1 MKKLMRLVG
10 EYKRA
15 AFLTPLFVIF
25 EVILEIYIPFLM
37 SKIIDVGIKN
47 SDMAYVSKVG
57 GLMILMSLLALFFGA
72 MSGRFAAVAS
82 MGFGKNVRKA
92 LFYKLQEFSFSNIDK
107 YSTPSLITRLT
118 TDITNLQNAFMMIT
132 RMLVRSPVMLVGAT
146 FMAVRINSR
155 LAMIFFIAIPVL
167 AVALIFISTR
177 AFPRFKEML
186 KRYDFMN
193 SSVQEDLTSIRVVK
207 TYVREDYENKKFAD
221 SARSLKNAQVGAEK
235 LIIMNAPFMQFIMY
249 SCMISISWFG
259 GNMIISKTMEAGQLM
274 SFISYVTQILMSLMM
289 ISFAFVGLVMSRASV
304 SRIVEVL
311 GEEIDIKDD
320 ENDENLTVKDGS
332 VEFKNVSFKYGK
344 DSENYN
350 IENISL
356 KINPGETVGI
366 IGGTG
371 SAKTTLV
378 SLIPRLYDVNE
389 GEVLVGGE
397 DVRKYKI
404 KNLRSAVAMVLQKN
418 TLFSGSISDNIK
430 WGDLNASY
438 SEVEAVCKDAAADD
452 FVKSFPDG
460 YDTDLGQGGVNV
472 SGGQK
477 QRLCIA
483 RALLKKP
490 KILILD
496 DSTSAVDTATDAKI
510 REAFKKQKD
519 TTVIIIAQRITSV
532 CEADKI
538 IVLDDGKI
546 AEQGSHEE
554 LIAQDGIYKELYEL
568 QNRK

>member
-10 EYKRA
+10 EYKTA

-47 SDMAYVSKVG
+47 SDMAYVSKIG

-107 YSTPSLITRLT
+107 YSTPSLITRL
-118 TDITNLQNAFMMIT
+118 ITNLQNAFMMIT

-155 LAMIFFIAIPVL
+155 LAMIFFIAIPIL

-289 ISFAFVGLVMSRASV
+289 ISFAFVGLVMSRASI

-311 GEEIDIKDD
+311 GEKIDITDD
-320 ENDENLTVKDGS
+320 ENDENLTVKEGS

-378 SLIPRLYDVNE
+378 SLIPRLYDVNG

>member
-1 MKKLMRLVG
+1 MKKLFGLVG
-10 EYKRA
+10 EYKRY

-47 SDMAYVSKVG
+47 SDMAYVSKIG

-72 MSGRFAAVAS
+72 MSGRFASVAS
-82 MGFGKNVRKA
+82 MGFGKNVRKT

-146 FMAVRINSR
+146 VMAVRINAR
-155 LAMIFFIAIPVL
+155 LAIIFFVAIPIL
-167 AVALIFISTR
+167 AAALLIIATR
-177 AFPRFKEML
+177 AFPKFKEML

-207 TYVREDYENKKFAD
+207 TYVREDYENEKFAD
-221 SARSLKNAQVGAEK
+221 SARKLKNAQVGAEK
-235 LIIMNAPFMQFIMY
+235 LIIMNAPFMQFVMY
-249 SCMISISWFG
+249 SCMIAISWFG

-289 ISFAFVGLVMSRASV
+289 ISFAFVGLVMSRASI
-304 SRIVEVL
+304 SRIIEVL
-311 GEEIDIKDD
+311 DEEIDITDTG
-320 ENDENLTVKDGS
+320 NDENLTVADGS
-332 VEFKNVSFKYGK
+332 VEFKNVSFKYEK

-350 IENISL
+350 IENINL
-356 KINPGETVGI
+356 KIKAGETVGI

-378 SLIPRLYDVNE
+378 SLIPRLYDVIE
-389 GEVLVGGE
+389 GSVLVGGE

-404 KNLRSAVAMVLQKN
+404 KNLRNAVAMVLQKN
-418 TLFSGSISDNIK
+418 TLFSGSIKDNIK
-430 WGDLNASY
+430 WGNLNATD
-438 SEVEAVCKDAAADD
+438 SEVEDVCKDAAADD
-452 FVKSFPDG
+452 FIKSFPDG
-460 YDTDLGQGGVNV
+460 YLTDLGQGGVNV

-538 IVLDDGKI
+538 IVLDDGRI
-546 AEQGSHEE
+546 SEIGSHEE

>member
-1 MKKLMRLVG
+1 MKKLFGLVG
-10 EYKRA
+10 EYKRY

-47 SDMAYVSKVG
+47 SDMAYVSKIG

-82 MGFGKNVRKA
+82 MGFGKNVRKT

-146 FMAVRINSR
+146 VMAVRINAR
-155 LAMIFFIAIPVL
+155 LAIIFFVAIPIL
-167 AVALIFISTR
+167 AAALLIIATR
-177 AFPRFKEML
+177 AFPKFKEML

-207 TYVREDYENKKFAD
+207 TYVREDYENEKFAD
-221 SARSLKNAQVGAEK
+221 SARKLKNAQVGAEK
-235 LIIMNAPFMQFIMY
+235 LIIMNAPFMQFVMY
-249 SCMISISWFG
+249 SCMIAISWFG

-289 ISFAFVGLVMSRASV
+289 ISFAFVGLVMSRASI

-311 GEEIDIKDD
+311 NEEIDITDAG
-320 ENDENLTVKDGS
+320 NDENLTVADGS
-332 VEFKNVSFKYGK
+332 VEFKNVSFKYEK

-350 IENISL
+350 IENINL
-356 KINPGETVGI
+356 KIKAGETVGI

-378 SLIPRLYDVNE
+378 SLIPRLYDVIE
-389 GEVLVGGE
+389 GSVLVGGE

-404 KNLRSAVAMVLQKN
+404 KNLRNAVAMVLQKN
-418 TLFSGSISDNIK
+418 TLFSGSIKDNIK
-430 WGDLNASY
+430 WGNLNATD
-438 SEVEAVCKDAAADD
+438 SEVEDVCKDAAADT
-452 FVKSFPDG
+452 FIKSFPDG
-460 YDTDLGQGGVNV
+460 YLTDLGQGGVNV

-538 IVLDDGKI
+538 IVLDDGRI
-546 AEQGSHEE
+546 SEMGSHEE
-554 LIAQDGIYKELYEL
+554 LIAQNGIYKELYEL

>member
-1 MKKLMRLVG
+1 M
-10 EYKRA
+10 
-15 AFLTPLFVIF
+15 
-25 EVILEIYIPFLM
+25 
-37 SKIIDVGIKN
+37 
-47 SDMAYVSKVG
+47 
-57 GLMILMSLLALFFGA
+57 
-72 MSGRFAAVAS
+72 
-82 MGFGKNVRKA
+82 
-92 LFYKLQEFSFSNIDK
+92 
-107 YSTPSLITRLT
+107 
-118 TDITNLQNAFMMIT
+118 
-132 RMLVRSPVMLVGAT
+132 
-146 FMAVRINSR
+146 
-155 LAMIFFIAIPVL
+155 
-167 AVALIFISTR
+167 
-177 AFPRFKEML
+177 
-186 KRYDFMN
+186 
-193 SSVQEDLTSIRVVK
+193 
-207 TYVREDYENKKFAD
+207 
-221 SARSLKNAQVGAEK
+221 
-235 LIIMNAPFMQFIMY
+235 
-249 SCMISISWFG
+249 
-259 GNMIISKTMEAGQLM
+259 
-274 SFISYVTQILMSLMM
+274 
-289 ISFAFVGLVMSRASV
+289 
-304 SRIVEVL
+304 
-311 GEEIDIKDD
+311 
-320 ENDENLTVKDGS
+320 
-332 VEFKNVSFKYGK
+332 
-344 DSENYN
+344 
-350 IENISL
+350 
-356 KINPGETVGI
+356 GI

-404 KNLRSAVAMVLQKN
+404 KNLRGAVAMVLQKN

-430 WGDLNASY
+430 WGDLNATD
-438 SEVEAVCKDAAADD
+438 SEVEAVCKDAAADG

>member
-1 MKKLMRLVG
+1 MKKLMRYVG
-10 EYKRA
+10 EYKLA

-47 SDMAYVSKVG
+47 GDMVYVTQI
-57 GLMILMSLLALFFGA
+57 GLMMIFMSLCALFFGA
-72 MSGRFAAVAS
+72 MSGRFAAVSS

-118 TDITNLQNAFMMIT
+118 TDITNIQNAFMVVT
-132 RMLVRSPVMLVGAT
+132 RMLVRSPFMLIGAT
-146 FMAVRINSR
+146 IMAVRINAR
-155 LAMIFFIAIPVL
+155 LATIFFIAIPIL
-167 AVALIFISTR
+167 ATALIIISTK

-186 KRYDFMN
+186 KRYDLMN
-193 SSVQEDLTSIRVVK
+193 SSVQENLTSIRVVK
-207 TYVREDYENKKFAD
+207 TYVREGYENKKFAE
-221 SARSLKNAQVGAEK
+221 SAKNLKNAQVGAEK

-289 ISFAFVGLVMSRASV
+289 ISFAFVNLVMSRASI
-304 SRIVEVL
+304 SRINEVL
-311 GEEIDIKDD
+311 SEEIDITDD
-320 ENDENLTVKDGS
+320 KCDENLTVKDGS
-332 VEFKNVSFKYGK
+332 IEFKNVSFKYG
-344 DSENYN
+344 DSSENYN
-350 IENISL
+350 VENINL
-356 KINPGETVGI
+356 KINSGETVGI

-389 GEVLVGGE
+389 GAVLVGGE

-404 KNLRSAVAMVLQKN
+404 KSLRSAVAMVLQKN

-430 WGDLNASY
+430 WGDLNASDK
-438 SEVEAVCKDAAADD
+438 EVESVCRDAAADD
-452 FVKSFPDG
+452 FIKSFPDG
-460 YDTDLGQGGVNV
+460 YYTDLGQGGVNV

-510 REAFKKQKD
+510 RESFKKQKD

-546 AEQGSHEE
+546 AEQGTHEE
-554 LIAQDGIYKELYEL
+554 LIAKDGIYKELYQL

>member
-1 MKKLMRLVG
+1 MKKLMRYVG
-10 EYKRA
+10 EYKLA

-47 SDMAYVSKVG
+47 GDMVYVTQI
-57 GLMILMSLLALFFGA
+57 GLMMILMSLFALFFGA
-72 MSGRFAAVAS
+72 MSGRFAAVSS

-118 TDITNLQNAFMMIT
+118 TDITNIQNAFMVVT
-132 RMLVRSPVMLVGAT
+132 RMLVRSPFMLIGAT
-146 FMAVRINSR
+146 IMAVRINAR
-155 LAMIFFIAIPVL
+155 LATIFFIAIPIL
-167 AVALIFISTR
+167 ATALIIISTK

-186 KRYDFMN
+186 KRYDLMN
-193 SSVQEDLTSIRVVK
+193 SSVQENLTSIRVVK
-207 TYVREDYENKKFAD
+207 TYVREGYENKKFAE
-221 SARSLKNAQVGAEK
+221 SAKNLKNAQVGAEK

-289 ISFAFVGLVMSRASV
+289 ISFAFVNLVMSRASI
-304 SRIVEVL
+304 SRINEVL
-311 GEEIDIKDD
+311 SEEIDITDD
-320 ENDENLTVKDGS
+320 KCDENLTVKDGS
-332 VEFKNVSFKYGK
+332 IEFKNVSFKYG
-344 DSENYN
+344 DSSENYN
-350 IENISL
+350 VENINL
-356 KINPGETVGI
+356 KINSGETVGI

-389 GEVLVGGE
+389 GSVLVGGE

-404 KNLRSAVAMVLQKN
+404 KSLRSAVAMVLQKN

-430 WGDLNASY
+430 WGDLNASDK
-438 SEVEAVCKDAAADD
+438 EVESVCRDAAADD
-452 FVKSFPDG
+452 FIKSFPDG
-460 YDTDLGQGGVNV
+460 YYTDLGQGGVNV

-510 REAFKKQKD
+510 RESFKKQKD

-546 AEQGSHEE
+546 AEQGTHEE
-554 LIAQDGIYKELYEL
+554 LIAKDGIYKELYQL